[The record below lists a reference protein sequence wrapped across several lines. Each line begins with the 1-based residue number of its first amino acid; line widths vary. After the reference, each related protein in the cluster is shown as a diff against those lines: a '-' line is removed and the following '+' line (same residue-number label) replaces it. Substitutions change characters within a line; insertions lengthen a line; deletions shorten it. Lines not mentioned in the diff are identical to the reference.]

1 MNIPQKELDQLSP
14 FVRRLFL
21 HWDDFLHSQVRFN
34 MPDSSIH
41 SVNHCERVLLFALI
55 IGEKKF
61 SAMMMRLLKYLLT
74 LLSSMI
80 QGDRMTCSIPA
91 TAQGQ
96 LYTMSN
102 SAKSIPK

>member
-55 IGEKKF
+55 IGEKIF
-61 SAMMMRLLKYLLT
+61 R
-74 LLSSMI
+74 
-80 QGDRMTCSIPA
+80 R
-91 TAQGQ
+91 
-96 LYTMSN
+96 
-102 SAKSIPK
+102 